1 MKKGKRIASPS
12 TEVIIAKDVVFEKS
26 KLKKSKNIHKI
37 IHKIRKC
44 RESVSIRCG

>member
-26 KLKKSKNIHKI
+26 KFKKSKNIHKI
-37 IHKIRKC
+37 SYSSALIKLFL
-44 RESVSIRCG
+44 